1 VSEYEPYL
9 QYKIAGLILL
19 IASCIH
25 VFLDSKRDP
34 QIGHPWRHALMC
46 ALVVW
51 PLPYL
56 LWLFWWPGKLRQALF
71 GSDRDK
77 AEQWARERMDKHVR
91 KINK

>member
-1 VSEYEPYL
+1 
-9 QYKIAGLILL
+9 
-19 IASCIH
+19 
-25 VFLDSKRDP
+25 
-34 QIGHPWRHALMC
+34 MC